1 MMRALVLL
9 VLLLLSGWWDA
20 FRRVH
25 DANEAQH
32 QAVVAFTRQDYRAA
46 AAAFA
51 RARELGNR
59 SALLQLDLGHAY
71 VRAGQPTA
79 ARAAYGQI
87 LTSSDA
93 GLRSVARQQL
103 AVLAATDGNYQQAV
117 ALLRQALT
125 DNPANAAARYNYE
138 LLAPLLGRRQPPQ
151 LPPPPPPSPGQQ
163 NQSQPKPGGQQPKQ
177 TQTAPDASGPADAPS
192 GGGLKPGAG
201 ESREMG
207 QGPAGGSS
215 RGLDAGSSGNT
226 AGNNA
231 SDQAATAEDNR
242 LGTRQR
248 QLPGNL
254 SEAQARQLLDALQA
268 AEQQYLQQLPH
279 RATRRPDP
287 RKPAW

>member
-1 MMRALVLL
+1 MMRAALLL
-9 VLLLLSGWWDA
+9 VLLFLGGWWDA

-25 DANEAQH
+25 DANEAQ
-32 QAVVAFTRQDYRAA
+32 QQGTAAFARQNYRAA
-46 AAAFA
+46 ATAFA

-59 SALLQLDLGHAY
+59 SAQLQLDLGHAY
-71 VRAGQPTA
+71 ARAGQPMA
-79 ARAAYGQI
+79 AREAYGRV
-87 LTSSDA
+87 LTSSEA
-93 GLRSVARQQL
+93 ALRSVARQQL
-103 AVLAATDGNYQQAV
+103 GVLAATDGNYPQAV

-138 LLAPLLGRRQPPQ
+138 LLAPLLGRRLPPQ
-151 LPPPPPPSPGQQ
+151 LPPPPPHSGQQ
-163 NQSQPKPGGQQPKQ
+163 NQQQPKPGGQQPKQ
-177 TQTAPDASGPADAPS
+177 TQTAPDASGTATAPA
-192 GGGLKPGAG
+192 GGGRQPGAG
-201 ESREMG
+201 ESQEMG

-215 RGLDAGSSGNT
+215 QGLDAGSSGNA
-226 AGNNA
+226 AGNSP